1 MSLKYKAIK
10 KVTKLK
16 KSKQLDEIIRLLNDF
31 KYIIVAD
38 LIGLR
43 SSEIQE
49 IRKIVRNYGIL
60 KVAKNNLVK
69 IAIEKKFGKQIRDKI
84 DKLLTNQN
92 CFIFTNINPYE
103 LYLIL
108 EKNKIYSAAQPGM
121 KAPIDIIVPAGNTGL
136 TPGPILSKFSKL
148 KVPTKIEEGSVWIA
162 KDTIVAK
169 QGTEITK
176 EIVELLN
183 LLNIK
188 PISKTLNLKFAFD
201 GRNIIE
207 KIVLD
212 IEEIRKEII
221 DAYNNAL
228 KIALNNALP
237 VKETLPALILS
248 AQMNSIKLL
257 QNMVLPE
264 KESLSFNL
272 IKAQMLAK
280 YLLDKLNVK

>member
-1 MSLKYKAIK
+1 
-10 KVTKLK
+10 
-16 KSKQLDEIIRLLNDF
+16 
-31 KYIIVAD
+31 
-38 LIGLR
+38 
-43 SSEIQE
+43 
-49 IRKIVRNYGIL
+49 
-60 KVAKNNLVK
+60 
-69 IAIEKKFGKQIRDKI
+69 
-84 DKLLTNQN
+84 
-92 CFIFTNINPYE
+92 
-103 LYLIL
+103 
-108 EKNKIYSAAQPGM
+108 M

-201 GRNIIE
+201 GKNIIE